1 MKTLRQQ
8 TLRWTPRILGPL
20 FAAFLSVFA
29 LDVFDRHHGFWQT
42 ALALAMHLIPTA
54 LLLVVVGLSWR
65 WEWIGGIVFPMLGV
79 LYLVMFWGR
88 FPWSV
93 YALIAGPLF
102 LLGALFLLS
111 WSRRRAQSVVA

>member
-1 MKTLRQQ
+1 
-8 TLRWTPRILGPL
+8 
-20 FAAFLSVFA
+20 
-29 LDVFDRHHGFWQT
+29 
-42 ALALAMHLIPTA
+42 
-54 LLLVVVGLSWR
+54 
-65 WEWIGGIVFPMLGV
+65 MLGV